1 MYDKEKIYDEQINP
15 LMDQIIKIVKDND
28 MQMIFSCYL
37 RAEEDGNLR
46 CTTYLK
52 SKEENCQSLDDASKI
67 IQLGY
72 VAEKPYFSAMTITS
86 KAN

>member
-1 MYDKEKIYDEQINP
+1 MYDKEQVYDEKIYP
-15 LMDQIIKIVKDND
+15 LMDQIIQICKEND

-37 RAEEDGNLR
+37 NTNEDGDYR

-52 SKEENCQSLDDASKI
+52 SQDQNCKSLDDAAKV

-86 KAN
+86 RKE

>member
-1 MYDKEKIYDEQINP
+1 MYNKEQVYDEKIYP
-15 LMDQIIKIVKDND
+15 LMDQIIQICKEND

-37 RAEEDGNLR
+37 RTDEEGDYR

-52 SKEENCQSLDDASKI
+52 SSEENAKSLDDAAKV

-72 VAEKPYFSAMTITS
+72 VVEKPYFIATTIT
-86 KAN
+86 K

>member
-1 MYDKEKIYDEQINP
+1 MYDKEQIYDEQIYP
-15 LMDQIIKIVKDND
+15 LMGKIIEICKEND

-37 RAEEDGNLR
+37 RPEEEGNLR

-52 SKEENCQSLDDASKI
+52 SKEDNCKSLDDAYKV

-72 VAEKPYFSAMTITS
+72 VVEKPYFSAMTITRV
-86 KAN
+86 

>member
-1 MYDKEKIYDEQINP
+1 MYNKEQIYDEQIYP

-28 MQMIFSCYL
+28 IQMIFSCYL
-37 RAEEDGNLR
+37 KAEEEGNLH

-52 SKEENCQSLDDASKI
+52 STEENSNFLDAAAKV

-72 VAEKPYFSAMTITS
+72 VVSKPYFSAMTITS
-86 KAN
+86 K